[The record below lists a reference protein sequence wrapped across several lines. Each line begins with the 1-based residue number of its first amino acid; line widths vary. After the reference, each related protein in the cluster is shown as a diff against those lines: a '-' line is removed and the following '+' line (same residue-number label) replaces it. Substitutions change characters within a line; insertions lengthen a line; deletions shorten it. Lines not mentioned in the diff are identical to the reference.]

1 MTYTAL
7 FSQLLRAEIELWDS
21 LNAHLT
27 TETPVSLPQFQALA
41 AISKFDGSARVQD
54 ISEAMSITVG
64 ATSKLVDRLERDG
77 HAVRQSNP
85 NDRRSSNVAL
95 TESGLASLRI
105 PEVAVESHLR
115 DILEASLSEARVTE
129 LTTSLTALRVN
140 S

>member
-7 FSQLLRAEIELWDS
+7 FTQLLRAEIELWDS

-27 TETPVSLPQFQALA
+27 TETPVSLPQYQALA
-41 AISKFDGSARVQD
+41 AIAQFDGSARVQD

-64 ATSKLVDRLERDG
+64 ATSKLVDRLERAG

-95 TESGLASLRI
+95 TESGLASMRI
-105 PEVAVESHLR
+105 AEVAVERHLR
-115 DILEASLSEARVTE
+115 VILGASLSESRATE
-129 LTTSLTALRVN
+129 LTNSLKTLQVN